1 MVLIRVVERA
11 AHYRLELDKRL
22 ARMVIAELAEA
33 MKRGRSR

>member
-22 ARMVIAELAEA
+22 ARMVISELSEA